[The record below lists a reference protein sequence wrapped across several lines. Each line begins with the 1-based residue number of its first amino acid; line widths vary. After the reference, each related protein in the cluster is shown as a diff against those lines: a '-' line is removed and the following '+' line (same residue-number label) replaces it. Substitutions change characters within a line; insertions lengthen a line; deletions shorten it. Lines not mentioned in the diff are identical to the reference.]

1 MTKKSKI
8 WKQVVYKTGIWL
20 AAEIWLN
27 LIGLDNIAD
36 YSEFVFAQDLALN
49 KINRRTVKVVE
60 YPPQFCPQ
68 IDDFCPLPGT
78 VTKLIDINHDSC
90 KLKTEVFKNKC
101 QQLVEPCLKVMC
113 LTTKEES
120 KKTDFSNH

>member
-1 MTKKSKI
+1 MTTNKKT

-36 YSEFVFAQDLALN
+36 YGEFVFAQDLALN
-49 KINRRTVKVVE
+49 KKNRRTVKIAK

-78 VTKLIDINHDSC
+78 ATKPTDIEHDSC
-90 KLKTEVFKNKC
+90 KSQAEIFENKC
-101 QQLVEPCLKVMC
+101 QQLEQPCLKVIC
-113 LTTKEES
+113 LTTSMEV
-120 KKTDFSNH
+120 NG